1 MLKFFR
7 EDPGI
12 SLGAN
17 IEMGKSRAETKF
29 SIRRRAERMGE
40 ILNDKSFCVQELNL
54 GFEVVRD
61 SGHKRI
67 T

>member
-12 SLGAN
+12 ARGAN
-17 IEMGKSRAETKF
+17 IEMGKSRAEMKF
-29 SIRRRAERMGE
+29 SIRRQAERMGE
-40 ILNDKSFCVQELNL
+40 ILNDKLSCVQEITL
-54 GFEVVRD
+54 GVEAVRD